1 MYTNPTDYFMGLMK
15 DDIAASGLADAWR
28 KASAADVA
36 VQAPPPVAPI
46 SCRKVADDPSLHAAG
61 EFYEAD
67 EAFQSAHSVLQVR
80 GASAARFP
88 APAAAGFQALGSWGL
103 LCGAVVGAS
112 FVWMSCVSFC

>member
-36 VQAPPPVAPI
+36 VQAPPPVTPI

-67 EAFQSAHSVLQVR
+67 EAYQSAHSVLQVR
-80 GASAARFP
+80 
-88 APAAAGFQALGSWGL
+88 
-103 LCGAVVGAS
+103 
-112 FVWMSCVSFC
+112 

>member
-80 GASAARFP
+80 RARFP
-88 APAAAGFQALGSWGL
+88 VGSGWYSRFKVLGVSRVEQWWVLASFRCPTSAPA
-103 LCGAVVGAS
+103 
-112 FVWMSCVSFC
+112 

>member
-67 EAFQSAHSVLQVR
+67 EAFESAHSVLQVR
-80 GASAARFP
+80 GACAALSPVCGGWYGRVQMPGVSLF
-88 APAAAGFQALGSWGL
+88 
-103 LCGAVVGAS
+103 GAVVSVGS
-112 FVWMSCVSFC
+112 S

>member
-80 GASAARFP
+80 GA
-88 APAAAGFQALGSWGL
+88 PAALCPVCCNLSSPGSRFL
-103 LCGAVVGAS
+103 QVACLKQFLMV
-112 FVWMSCVSFC
+112 SCVSSC